1 MTTTDYIAGIATG
14 GTLGLII
21 FVGPLR
27 LINRWERRLAAKQ
40 AQALEAA
47 IEAERRCA
55 LVAEDPTGIDDVVAE
70 LMAKPEL
77 EPADHIVGDTL
88 VLVGPGFVHM
98 RCRNARRD
106 AGIPCP
112 DCAQILAVKR

>member
-1 MTTTDYIAGIATG
+1 MTDYIAGTAITG
-14 GTLGLII
+14 LLIC
-21 FVGPLR
+21 
-27 LINRWERRLAAKQ
+27 LAALYLIDRWDRRRTARQ
-40 AQALEAA
+40 AVVLEAA
-47 IEAERRCA
+47 VEAERRCA

-70 LMAKPEL
+70 LMGEREL

-88 VLVGPGFVHM
+88 VLIGPGFVHM

-106 AGIPCP
+106 AGTPCP